1 MKSSDSIKLE
11 CNKTIELIKENI
23 NPHKSFD
30 YFLNTI
36 KNYYDTL
43 LEAHN
48 KPRLIILDYFFP
60 EEIIRA
66 LNVNYYYVFGGSFEA
81 TLLCPSI
88 VPKRIDDG
96 TKSIIGMLE
105 SLDLNQDDAI
115 LVPLVNDNMRKLG
128 SLFDSV
134 TNVITYEVIEN
145 ENRYIQEI
153 KRVSDKI
160 RKHFKTK
167 LPSSRLKK
175 ECNVSKQIA
184 CQFLKLE
191 KIHNEEN
198 SSLSSIEFL
207 CVSNAYFMSHDK
219 LEWCN
224 HVDELINEIEVNK
237 EQKTT
242 GLLIFG
248 SPIYFPNYKILI
260 ALIKAGIDIQ
270 KFIHPD
276 HEFLKVFREFS
287 NKMTINRIAKQ
298 YFNSNLLK
306 LYFNG
311 FTNLVVN
318 ECHKYKGLLG
328 HIIKGQI
335 NNDIQYK
342 LVENSIANLDVSINK
357 IETTLNYQDIEQ
369 IKIKLDTIKEILF

>member
-30 YFLNTI
+30 YFLDVI

-43 LEAHN
+43 LEKHN

-66 LNVNYYYVFGGSFEA
+66 LGINYYYVFGGSFEA

-96 TKSIIGMLE
+96 TKSIIGILE
-105 SLDLNQDDAI
+105 SLSLNQDDAI

-153 KRVSDKI
+153 KRVSNKI

-167 LPSSRLKK
+167 LSSSRLKT

-184 CQFLKLE
+184 RQFLKLE

-207 CVSNAYFMSHDK
+207 CVSNAYFMSDNK
-219 LEWCN
+219 LEWCS
-224 HVDELINEIEVNK
+224 HVDELINEIKVNK

-260 ALIKAGIDIQ
+260 ALINAGIDIQ

-276 HEFLKVFREFS
+276 HEFLKVFRVFS
-287 NKMTINRIAKQ
+287 NKMTINNIARQ
-298 YFNSNLLK
+298 YLNSDLFK

-342 LVENSIANLDVSINK
+342 LVENSIANINVSINK

-369 IKIKLDTIKEILF
+369 IKIKLDTIKEILL